1 MPRLFFLFIY
11 VFGASQTNMAAMATY
26 HEGVKLVLLC
36 IAWYTVSSGNNV
48 VGKMILSDF
57 PYPMTLSMVQL
68 FSISVYLIPFLWFW
82 NVPPTTHM
90 PIKYWFTMI
99 LPLVLGKFFSS
110 VSGHISIWKVPVSYA
125 HTGKFKFRFLSLVLI
140 MW

>member
-1 MPRLFFLFIY
+1 MDLKLIFLLIY
-11 VFGASQTNMAAMATY
+11 DVGASQTNMAAMATSQ
-26 HEGVKLVLLC
+26 EAMKLVLLC

-48 VGKMILSDF
+48 VGKMVLSDF

-68 FSISVYLIPFLWFW
+68 FSISIYLVPFLWVW

-99 LPLVLGKFFSS
+99 LPLVFGKFFSS

-125 HTGKFKFRFLSLVLI
+125 HTGKF
-140 MW
+140 